1 MRLPLPDRARIG
13 HVIRRLRTVTRLDAV
28 LRLISTPRFRA
39 PAPLPAEATAVLLY
53 SPANLNQVDGSTIW
67 VRSATESLL
76 VDPAVH
82 ITMPL
87 RSPIRRDVIT
97 GALQRLGRVELVD
110 RHPRIAGRPLGLT
123 NAKLLNLV
131 ERLDRYRHFD
141 AIVIRSFVTCQRAT
155 EWPAFRGRLW
165 SCYILE
171 PERDVDDPAYRSA
184 MGEIAEASRYVVV
197 QSEPMRELLESIV
210 PAARGKTILL
220 PPGIPGGEQPKAR
233 TDVPVRRL
241 LYTGKFHP
249 FYPIDRMVE
258 FFVELRRDLPD
269 LEFHV
274 AGDKIMEQLE
284 DEGYAP
290 RIGRLLAETPGL
302 VWHGSLSREATMALL
317 AEGGVALNLWDYR
330 YGPRMNDL
338 VVSTKLL
345 DYAAA
350 AVPIVLT
357 TTVTHKQLLG
367 ADYPLFADEIDDAL
381 RLLRRVLSE
390 PDLYRFAAERAFAAS
405 RAFTP
410 DAIHAMIA
418 PYLAEARAANRAGSR
433 SAATRVSHEPPAAST
448 TSSTSSSS

>member
-13 HVIRRLRTVTRLDAV
+13 HVVRRLRTVTRLDAV
-28 LRLISTPRFRA
+28 LRVVSTPRFRA
-39 PAPLPAEATAVLLY
+39 PEPLPPEATAVLLY

-67 VRSATESLL
+67 VRSATESFL

-87 RSPIRRDVIT
+87 RSPIRRYFIS
-97 GALQRLGRVELVD
+97 GALERLGRVDLVD

-131 ERLDRYRHFD
+131 QRLDTYRHFD
-141 AIVIRSFVTCQRAT
+141 AIVIRSFVTCERAA
-155 EWPAFRGRLW
+155 ERPELHGRLW

-171 PERDVDDPAYRSA
+171 PERDIEDPAYRAS
-184 MGEIAEASRYVVV
+184 MGMIAEASRYVVV

-220 PPGIPGGEQPKAR
+220 PPGIPGGEQPRAR
-233 TDVPVRRL
+233 TDVLVRRL

-249 FYPIDRMVE
+249 FYPLERMTE

-274 AGDKIMEQLE
+274 AGDKIMEQV
-284 DEGYAP
+284 DDPGYGP
-290 RIGRLLAETPGL
+290 RIRRLLATTPGI
-302 VWHGSLSREATMALL
+302 VWHGSLSREATMTLL

-357 TTVTHKQLLG
+357 TTITHKELLG
-367 ADYPLFADEIDDAL
+367 TDYPLFADEIDDAL
-381 RLLRRVLSE
+381 GLLRRVLTE
-390 PDLYRFAAERAFAAS
+390 PDLYRLAAERAFAAS

-410 DAIHAMIA
+410 EAIHAMIA
-418 PYLAEARAANRAGSR
+418 PSLAEARTANRAGGSPGR
-433 SAATRVSHEPPAAST
+433 RPAR
-448 TSSTSSSS
+448 

>member
-1 MRLPLPDRARIG
+1 MRLPLPARDRIG
-13 HVIRRLRTVTRLDAV
+13 HVVRRLRTVTRLDAV

-39 PAPLPAEATAVLLY
+39 PEPLPADATSVLLY

-67 VRSATESLL
+67 VRSATESFL
-76 VDPAVH
+76 VDPAVR

-87 RSPIRRDVIT
+87 RAPIRRDVIT
-97 GALQRLGRVELVD
+97 GPLERLGRVDLVD
-110 RHPRIAGRPLGLT
+110 VHPRIAGRPLGLT
-123 NAKLLNLV
+123 NAKVLNLI
-131 ERLDRYRHFD
+131 ERLDAYRHFD
-141 AIVIRSFVTCQRAT
+141 AIVIRSFVTCERAT
-155 EWPAFRGRLW
+155 EHPAFHGRLW

-171 PERDVDDPAYRSA
+171 PERDTSDPAYRAA
-184 MGEIAEASRYVVV
+184 MGVIADASRYLVV
-197 QSEPMRELLESIV
+197 QSEAMRELLESLV

-220 PPGIPGGEQPKAR
+220 PPGISAGDQPRAR
-233 TDVPVRRL
+233 TDRPVRRL

-249 FYPIDRMVE
+249 FYPLDRMVE

-274 AGDKIMEQLE
+274 AGDKIMEQLT
-284 DEGYAP
+284 DADYAP

-357 TTVTHKQLLG
+357 RTVTHADLLG

-381 RLLRRVLSE
+381 GLLRRVLTE
-390 PDLYRFAAERAFAAS
+390 PDLYRVAAERAYAAS

-410 DAIHAMIA
+410 DAIHDRIA
-418 PYLAEARAANRAGSR
+418 PYLAEARSANRAGDR
-433 SAATRVSHEPPAAST
+433 SAAARIERQPPAAASA
-448 TSSTSSSS
+448 S

>member
-1 MRLPLPDRARIG
+1 MTPPRPDRAGIG
-13 HVIRRLRTVTRLDAV
+13 HVVRRLRTVTRLDAV

-39 PAPLPAEATAVLLY
+39 PAPLPADMTSVLLY

-76 VDPAVH
+76 VDPAVR

-97 GALQRLGRVELVD
+97 GALERLGRVDLVD

-131 ERLDRYRHFD
+131 ERLDHHRHFD
-141 AIVIRSFVTCQRAT
+141 AIIIRSFVTCHRAT
-155 EWPAFRGRLW
+155 EWPALRGRLW

-171 PERDVDDPAYRSA
+171 PERDVEDPAYRTA
-184 MGEIAEASRYVVV
+184 LGEIADASRYVVV
-197 QSEPMRELLESIV
+197 QSEAMRELLESIV

-220 PPGIPGGEQPKAR
+220 PPGIPGGEQPRAP
-233 TDVPVRRL
+233 TDRPVRRL

-249 FYPIDRMVE
+249 FYPLERMVD
-258 FFVELRRDLPD
+258 FFLELRRDLPD

-274 AGDKIMEQLE
+274 AGDKIMEQL
-284 DEGYAP
+284 DNADYAP

-302 VWHGSLSREATMALL
+302 TWHGSLSREATMALL
-317 AEGGVALNLWDYR
+317 AEGGIALNLWDYR

-357 TTVTHKQLLG
+357 RTATHADLLG

-381 RLLRRVLSE
+381 PALRRVLTDPE
-390 PDLYRFAAERAFAAS
+390 LYRAAAERAYAAS

-410 DAIHAMIA
+410 DAIHERIA
-418 PYLAEARAANRAGSR
+418 PYLAEARAANRAGDR
-433 SAATRVSHEPPAAST
+433 SAARVADRQPPAAASA
-448 TSSTSSSS
+448 S